1 MLFSNRDSS
10 SVVFTN
16 EMIII
21 LALVVLTVILAIVQ
35 ILFIIFQKQI
45 QELIDK
51 RKKVNK
57 QSKNVTEIMHF
68 INDLASTL
76 AKMSYDK
83 IGALLVVENKDNL
96 KKYIKKRKKVDV
108 KFFPEF
114 VTSVFYN
121 HKSPLHD
128 GAMIIRNLK
137 IISLSSYLHM
147 TSRIVD
153 VQYGARHRAAFGICE
168 YYDCFAFV
176 VSETNGNITFS
187 HRDEI
192 RRLSQDPEELAG
204 QITQIFS
211 SLSIYKSQFK
221 K

>member
-1 MLFSNRDSS
+1 MINKLF
-10 SVVFTN
+10 N
-16 EMIII
+16 EAFVINEFWTVLLLIIIVII
-21 LALVVLTVILAIVQ
+21 LAIIQIFFLV
-35 ILFIIFQKQI
+35 FQRQL
-45 QELIDK
+45 QETIDK
-51 RKKVNK
+51 RKKIRKQNK
-57 QSKNVTEIMHF
+57 SISEIIYF

-83 IGALLVVENKDNL
+83 VGALIVVENKDNL
-96 KKYIKKRKKVDV
+96 KKYIDLGKRVDV

-128 GAMIIRNLK
+128 GAMIVRNLR

-176 VSETNGNITFS
+176 VSETNGNITFA

-192 RRLSQDPEELAG
+192 KRLSQDPEELAG
-204 QITQIFS
+204 QITQLFS

>member
-96 KKYIKKRKKVDV
+96 KKYIDLGKKVDV
-108 KFFPEF
+108 KFFPEL

>member
-76 AKMSYDK
+76 AKM
-83 IGALLVVENKDNL
+83 
-96 KKYIKKRKKVDV
+96 
-108 KFFPEF
+108 
-114 VTSVFYN
+114 
-121 HKSPLHD
+121 
-128 GAMIIRNLK
+128 
-137 IISLSSYLHM
+137 
-147 TSRIVD
+147 
-153 VQYGARHRAAFGICE
+153 
-168 YYDCFAFV
+168 
-176 VSETNGNITFS
+176 
-187 HRDEI
+187 
-192 RRLSQDPEELAG
+192 
-204 QITQIFS
+204 
-211 SLSIYKSQFK
+211 
-221 K
+221 

>member
-35 ILFIIFQKQI
+35 ILFIIFQTQI
-45 QELIDK
+45 RELLDK

-96 KKYIKKRKKVDV
+96 KKYTDLGKKVDV

>member
-83 IGALLVVENKDNL
+83 IGALLVL
-96 KKYIKKRKKVDV
+96 GKKVDV

>member
-1 MLFSNRDSS
+1 MSFSNRDSS

-96 KKYIKKRKKVDV
+96 KKYIDLGKKVDV

>member
-96 KKYIKKRKKVDV
+96 KKYIDLGKKVCV

-114 VTSVFYN
+114 LTSVFYN